1 MLKQCT
7 QKKKKVE
14 HSFFQSRRVEVT
26 SLPLEA
32 PPSSLFGTRGDC
44 RCFRHALS
52 YSFWLSILSLDNRVS
67 SPVHLENAEMH
78 GGVTRVD
85 KDAEDW
91 AVVREDIEGTGK
103 PGLPSVV
110 DKLAIVK
117 VPGVRYEIRHACISN
132 SHRHSHHGIKTP
144 TNPSHPPCQPPNMY
158 KTGLPAYAVT
168 KAAPRAK
175 AVRQPR

>member
-32 PPSSLFGTRGDC
+32 PPSRLFGTRGDC

-52 YSFWLSILSLDNRVS
+52 YSFWLTPTEVS

-78 GGVTRVD
+78 GGDTRVD

-91 AVVREDIEGTGK
+91 VVPD
-103 PGLPSVV
+103 LPSVV

-117 VPGVRYEIRHACISN
+117 VPGGRYEISIVFSAVRRLASRLVSILTRHACISN

-158 KTGLPAYAVT
+158 KKEL
-168 KAAPRAK
+168 
-175 AVRQPR
+175 